1 MRAFRLRV
9 LGFTVASLTVSDSE
23 PETTVGDATATP
35 VGFTMAA
42 HPSESD
48 PFRSA
53 PPGPDEEP
61 DEDVRRA

>member
-1 MRAFRLRV
+1 MRSFKLRV

-23 PETTVGDATATP
+23 PETTVGDATASP
-35 VGFTMAA
+35 VGFAMTA

-48 PFRSA
+48 PFRAA

-61 DEDVRRA
+61 DEAVRRA